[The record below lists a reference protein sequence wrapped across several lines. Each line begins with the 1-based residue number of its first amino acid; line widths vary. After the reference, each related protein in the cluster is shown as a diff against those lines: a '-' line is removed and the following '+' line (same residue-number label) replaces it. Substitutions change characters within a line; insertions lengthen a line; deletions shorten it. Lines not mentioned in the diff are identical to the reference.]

1 MTESPDSET
10 LLIFPTTFPIKML
23 GRDNDAFRDT
33 ARQLIE
39 QFTGALDDSAL
50 QSSLS
55 RNGTFV
61 SLTFTIMATSQQ
73 QLDDI
78 YRAASAHQDVLMAL

>member
-1 MTESPDSET
+1 MAESPDSET
-10 LLIFPTTFPIKML
+10 LLIFPTKFPIKMM
-23 GRDNDAFRDT
+23 GRDNDAFRET
-33 ARQLIE
+33 ARQLVE
-39 QFTGALDDSAL
+39 QFTGPLDDSVL

-55 RNGTFV
+55 SNGTFV
-61 SLTFTIMATSQQ
+61 SLTFTIIATSQE